1 MDTPRPRLGILEFA
15 QSVLGIHPYPWQRR
29 TLAHIEAGHPTALTA
44 CNGAGKTSTILVPA
58 ALWALFNWP
67 LVRVIVTSASW
78 SQLKK
83 QFFDTIRQA
92 RFHPYFR
99 RWTFNE
105 AEIRSEQGGFIV
117 GVSVDDA
124 GRAEGYHDRPD
135 SPVMILA
142 DEAKSIGTEVFES
155 LARCTATF
163 RVYASSAGPAAGTFY
178 ACLTTFRNFWACVL
192 VKSSDCPHISKES
205 IELDR
210 AMWGEHSP
218 QFRQKHL
225 AEFTAEDEEA
235 FISMETVRGCMDNPP
250 AFSAGRSST
259 FIDWSTGRDETVIAT
274 ASGNRLQIVAAFR
287 ERDAVQSVR
296 RVASILRERGLTN
309 LVSADAGGIG
319 GPMCAQLSSDF
330 GIYAA
335 RVNNGSPARKKE
347 EFANAD
353 AEKWFA
359 FRRLLEKREV
369 ILPVDGELLKQLSNR
384 RLQYDAKARIQLEP
398 KESMRARGLSSPDR
412 ADAMIGA
419 AVMSLPGFTG
429 GITLDTL
436 AGMQFGRPRGRWVV
450 FDSEPLTFD

>member
-1 MDTPRPRLGILEFA
+1 MA
-15 QSVLGIHPYPWQRR
+15 
-29 TLAHIEAGHPTALTA
+29 TADAMQHSGGLSD
-44 CNGAGKTSTILVPA
+44 GAGGGQRERKTSTILVPA
-58 ALWALFNWP
+58 ALWCLFNWP
-67 LVRVIVTSASW
+67 SARVIVTSASW

-83 QFFDTIRQA
+83 QFFDNIRLF
-92 RFHPYFR
+92 RFHPHFR

-124 GRAEGYHDRPD
+124 GRAEGYHERPT

-163 RVYASSAGPAAGTFY
+163 RAYASSAGPAVGTFY
-178 ACLTTFRNFWACVL
+178 ACLTAFRNFWACIL
-192 VKSSDCPHISKES
+192 VKSSKCPHISKES
-205 IELDR
+205 IEIDR

-235 FISMETVRGCMDNPP
+235 FISMETVRACMDNPP
-250 AFSAGRSST
+250 AFSAGRCST
-259 FIDWSTGRDETVIAT
+259 FIDWSTGGDETVIAT
-274 ASGNRLQIVAAFR
+274 ASGNRLQIAAAFR
-287 ERDAVQSVR
+287 ERDAVQCVR
-296 RVASILRERGLTN
+296 RAASILRERGLTN
-309 LVSADAGGIG
+309 FVSADAGGIG

-330 GIYAA
+330 GIYTT
-335 RVNNGSPARKKE
+335 RVNNGSPARKKN

-369 ILPVDGELLKQLSNR
+369 ILPVDGELLKQLSGGSCSTTRKQGFNWSPRNR
-384 RLQYDAKARIQLEP
+384 CGAEGLAHLTGPMRSSVQLLCP
-398 KESMRARGLSSPDR
+398 CPASPGASPWKPSPASSSGVLRAVGCFLTSSR
-412 ADAMIGA
+412 
-419 AVMSLPGFTG
+419 
-429 GITLDTL
+429 
-436 AGMQFGRPRGRWVV
+436 
-450 FDSEPLTFD
+450 